1 MSFLNEHSCECV
13 CVCMSISVGI
23 VFAFCSIHTWLLVT
37 GSALLWMFSL
47 YLSLSLCVCLPVRLC
62 VYCSYRM
69 YAYTCTYYRVCIHG
83 LVECCAG
90 ALNASCSE
98 NALTDAIAMAVF
110 PWLILPSNSA
120 IIVECMK
127 WKLLRQNEEN
137 KNSLKMCEFFQLT
150 GKKMHPPFFSPTFLD
165 WHLSVFRLLRFARV
179 LFVIRVH
186 VYVCYLYLCTY
197 IHLFCH

>member
-1 MSFLNEHSCECV
+1 MSIVVNVCV
-13 CVCMSISVGI
+13 CVYEYQCWYCVCVLFDSHLTIGDGLCSAMN
-23 VFAFCSIHTWLLVT
+23 VFTVS
-37 GSALLWMFSL
+37 
-47 YLSLSLCVCLPVRLC
+47 LSLSLCVCLPVRLC

-69 YAYTCTYYRVCIHG
+69 YAYTCTYYRVCVHG

-165 WHLSVFRLLRFARV
+165 WHLSVFRHFRFARV
-179 LFVIRVH
+179 LFCF
-186 VYVCYLYLCTY
+186 VCDSCACVCVLFIFVY